1 VLVRRDAPRRKPHPL
16 VQDIGHRPL
25 FPLFQLPHDGLQQVL
40 RGLQRLLGDLGAGPV
55 TVIHPAGVGETIQ
68 LAVEAEVERGG
79 LDERSIRHTNP
90 LEELRLLVPDGS
102 IYPTS
107 RDGHPMAAGYRVIAE
122 DVLSVL

>member
-1 VLVRRDAPRRKPHPL
+1 MLVRRDAPRRKPHPL

-25 FPLFQLPHDGLQQVL
+25 FPLFQFL